1 LSSYRT
7 AWPSG
12 AELVVKMQRR
22 QLEGDVEDRGG
33 IGREAAGEDIEIG
46 QPTGIKFCVN
56 DPASSPSQAL
66 SRASA
71 NSPTM
76 VRRATFR
83 CPRGTCVDAPGTQGF
98 FHVSTSINF
107 LGKCERAHTR

>member
-1 LSSYRT
+1 LSSYRI

-12 AELVVKMQRR
+12 TELVVKMQRR

-56 DPASSPSQAL
+56 DPARAPLQAL

-76 VRRATFR
+76 VRRATSR
-83 CPRGTCVDAPGTQGF
+83 CPAGHVWMAPARKDFFTCPHRSIF
-98 FHVSTSINF
+98 FWEV
-107 LGKCERAHTR
+107 